1 VKLSTRS
8 RYGLRALVAVARSPE
23 SLVTA
28 EILADGEEVSK
39 RYLDEILR
47 TLRKSGFLKSS
58 RGRKGGYTLARSP
71 EEINLLDIVDALEG
85 STELVPCV
93 DDAEICNRSPDCP
106 TRPIW
111 TAATAQLREVFSG
124 MNLAA
129 FLECPDEKCAG
140 PTLLQLSVP
149 PHEPSE
155 PNGI

>member
-1 VKLSTRS
+1 MKLSTRS

-28 EILADGEEVSK
+28 ELLAEGEEVSK

-47 TLRKSGFLKSS
+47 TLRKSGFLTSL

-93 DDAEICNRSPDCP
+93 DEPEICNRSPDCP

-111 TAATAQLREVFSG
+111 TSATAQLREVFG
-124 MNLAA
+124 AMTLAA
-129 FLECPDEKCAG
+129 FLECPDESCAG
-140 PTLLQLSVP
+140 PTLLQLNA
-149 PHEPSE
+149 E
-155 PNGI
+155 PNGAKEPDGI